1 MSMQWFNPHD
11 WCILESRS
19 LMIFGGNDSIWNI
32 SQDQVGIVGLFVWMM
47 WQLSHTA
54 LSISAWWKWF
64 PILSTVA
71 ILPYQYVHVAMHAS
85 CLQTLSDVIFQT
97 LFWTILTCLQ
107 TLFPMPQGMLATCCY
122 DACLRSE
129 DRTRGVYSTEA
140 FSHQRHR
147 AYDLQGTDGNNAP
160 EIIT

>member
-1 MSMQWFNPHD
+1 MTAFEN
-11 WCILESRS
+11 
-19 LMIFGGNDSIWNI
+19 IWNI
-32 SQDQVGIVGLFVWMM
+32 SQDQVGIVGLFGEWCGSFPTVF
-47 WQLSHTA
+47 
-54 LSISAWWKWF
+54 SISAWWKWF

-97 LFWTILTCLQ
+97 NFRTILTCLQ

-129 DRTRGVYSTEA
+129 DRTCGVYATEA

-147 AYDLQGTDGNNAP
+147 AYDLQGTDGNHAP
-160 EIIT
+160 EIILNYHLGT